1 MKSIKIKSFLILFII
16 FIGIIVASNVYAVDD
31 IIVVL
36 DPGHGGSDV
45 GAVGGG
51 IYEKD
56 VNWKIATRVKEI
68 LDAEPGIT
76 GILSRSESACPS
88 LAERAQVAKNNGA
101 DLLVSFHINSS
112 TNSRVTGSEVY
123 ITANTNSPRFY
134 QASNTLGYAVL
145 NNLASVGVPTHLY
158 RPQIKYTEENRYYSD
173 GFLADWYGII
183 REPMYFG
190 IPGMII
196 EHCYISNPGDRV
208 NYLNDVKINQ
218 MAEADAR
225 AIIANKEL
233 FRINKE
239 DNFTNSE
246 IAKLEVSSDKTHLTG
261 EAIIVDWVNGMQTVP
276 SGTPGIKLVST
287 DGTST
292 INCFVSQVWGNTYY
306 FDTWLS
312 SLDANKQYK
321 VEVSTA
327 DRVNVP
333 VQYTV
338 IPSLGTNRFIGEDSI
353 YEYSIIDNKIN
364 IETRIYK
371 GDLNSEI
378 VSLNTLKVTD
388 SNYYIQGKIIAV
400 EWIEGESNVPRKTPV
415 IRLKSTDGTV
425 NGNCFIKQ
433 DWGNT
438 YYFDMSI
445 SKLDMSKEYILEI
458 ASENENNLSENKKHQ
473 INLEKLPETIGRCQ
487 NDKVI
492 KIKDNS
498 LIFEDYTYVG
508 NINSE
513 LVQFNLGDQEGLA
526 YVSGEIIYVEWV
538 DGVSTVPE
546 IAPKMRFKST
556 DGTIDKEVFVTSTGT
571 NTYYFDRYIEGIDT
585 NKEYYFEIESG
596 DPRNVSTSN
605 KMNLCYV
612 GTKFENTVVGKY
624 KDKRIRVKADKMT
637 FEDDTYV
644 GNINSELVQFNLGEQ
659 GGAAYVSGELIY
671 VEWVNGQSTV
681 PEVAPKMRFKSTDG
695 TINMEVFVTSTGTNT
710 YYFDRY
716 IEGIDTSKEYYF
728 EIESGDSRN
737 ISTNK
742 KMNVYF
748 RGTKFE
754 NMVIGKYHDMNI
766 RLLGQEITFENI
778 LAVEKENVINETN
791 NINDINTKESTEK
804 ESVIEENKID
814 SEGGEIET
822 KTNKKSDITK

>member
-16 FIGIIVASNVYAVDD
+16 FIGIIVASNVYAADD

-56 VNWKIATRVKEI
+56 VNWKIATKVKEI

-112 TNSRVTGSEVY
+112 TNSRITGSEVY

-158 RPQIKYTEENRYYSD
+158 RPQIKNTEENRYYSD

-246 IAKLEVSSDKTHLTG
+246 IAKLEVSSDKMHLTG
-261 EAIIVDWVNGMQTVP
+261 EAIVVDWVNGMQTVP
-276 SGTPGIKLVST
+276 TGIPSIKLVST

-312 SLDANKQYK
+312 SLDVNKQYK

-338 IPSLGTNRFIGEDSI
+338 TSSLGTNRIIGVDNT
-353 YEYSIIDNKIN
+353 YEYTVKNNLIDIT
-364 IETRIYK
+364 TRIYK
-371 GDLNSEI
+371 GDLNSDI
-378 VSLNTLKVTD
+378 VSLNTLKVSD
-388 SNYYIQGKIIAV
+388 NKYFIQGKIIAV
-400 EWIEGESNVPRKTPV
+400 EWIEGESNVPKTIPV
-415 IRLKSTDGTV
+415 IKLKSTDGTV
-425 NGNCFIKQ
+425 NGNCFVKQ

-445 SKLDMSKEYILEI
+445 SNLDMSKEYILEI
-458 ASENENNLSENKKHQ
+458 ACENEYNLSENKKHQ
-473 INLEKLPETIGRCQ
+473 INLEKLLETVGRCQ

-513 LVQFNLGDQEGLA
+513 LVQFNVGVSGGA
-526 YVSGEIIYVEWV
+526 TYVSGELIYVEWV
-538 DGVSTVPE
+538 DGQSTVPE
-546 IAPKMRFKST
+546 IAPKMRFRSTDGIIDKEVFVTSTGTNTYYFDRYIEGIDTSKEYYFEIESGDPRNVSTSNKMNLCYVGTKFENTVVGKYKDKKIRVKADKMTFEDDTYIGNINSELVQFNLGEQGGAAYVSGELIYVEWVEGLSTVPEVAPKMRFKST
-556 DGTIDKEVFVTSTGT
+556 DGTINMEVFVTSTGT

-605 KMNLCYV
+605 KMNVLFV
-612 GTKFENTVVGKY
+612 GTKFEDTVVGNY
-624 KDKRIRVKADKMT
+624 KNKRIRLKADKIV
-637 FEDDTYV
+637 FES
-644 GNINSELVQFNLGEQ
+644 ISEIRE
-659 GGAAYVSGELIY
+659 
-671 VEWVNGQSTV
+671 
-681 PEVAPKMRFKSTDG
+681 
-695 TINMEVFVTSTGTNT
+695 
-710 YYFDRY
+710 
-716 IEGIDTSKEYYF
+716 
-728 EIESGDSRN
+728 EI
-737 ISTNK
+737 
-742 KMNVYF
+742 
-748 RGTKFE
+748 
-754 NMVIGKYHDMNI
+754 
-766 RLLGQEITFENI
+766 
-778 LAVEKENVINETN
+778 INETN
-791 NINDINTKESTEK
+791 NINDINTKESAEK

-822 KTNKKSDITK
+822 KTNKN